1 MHSLDFLE
9 KAVSLSSKE
18 FIRGFI
24 IGQFALLLVL
34 LLLARLLFFRSP
46 TPLEPIRF
54 PSKPKSKKAPS
65 PSMPILPGRESCV
78 WVNSI
83 LVQLLGPLK
92 TLLLDGDTLE
102 HLSAL
107 LNGYVGGSD
116 MVGTME
122 ILKFE
127 LGDSCPQVRWIE
139 TLSEASWE
147 IQIEW
152 NDVAELDLDTAVIL
166 SWPPRQHL
174 ASLPCSFSFAV
185 KSVMATLKV
194 VLEGDKMYISAL
206 SDGFELDLRI
216 HSLIGHRSKLK
227 DIPKLTSVLRERLRG
242 VIEQK
247 LIDPHRIE
255 MDVGEMARKIILP
268 QPTKTVD

>member
-1 MHSLDFLE
+1 M
-9 KAVSLSSKE
+9 
-18 FIRGFI
+18 
-24 IGQFALLLVL
+24 
-34 LLLARLLFFRSP
+34 
-46 TPLEPIRF
+46 
-54 PSKPKSKKAPS
+54 
-65 PSMPILPGRESCV
+65 
-78 WVNSI
+78 
-83 LVQLLGPLK
+83 K

-107 LNGYVGGSD
+107 LNGYVRGSD
-116 MVGTME
+116 MVGTVE

-139 TLSEASWE
+139 TLSDAYWKMRV
-147 IQIEW
+147 EW
-152 NDVAELDLDTAVIL
+152 TDVAELDLDTSVIF

-194 VLEGDKMYISAL
+194 VLDGDKVSVSAL
-206 SDGFELDLRI
+206 GEDFELDLQI

-227 DIPKLTSVLRERLRG
+227 DIPKLTSVLRERLRR

-247 LIDPHRIE
+247 LIDPHKIE
-255 MDVGEMARKIILP
+255 IDAGEMARKIILP